1 MVWLTGCEGML
12 GVSVRTSL
20 EKNGIAFISSDREV
34 DIRSRE
40 QVKSFIGIRPVE
52 WIVNCAGY
60 TAVDRAEGEEEL
72 ARSIN
77 GDGPAFLAEVA
88 AKRGAALIHIST
100 DYVFDGMK
108 DGAYEE
114 DDAPHPIS
122 AYGRSKLAGEEA
134 VRRGLERHFILRTSW
149 LYGMREPN
157 FVLTMIRLF
166 RERDEVRVVN
176 DQWGSPTSALD
187 LAEAI
192 ISIILKKSD
201 RYGIYHFSNEGRVTW
216 FEFAR
221 AIYSIAKTHKLVD
234 KDVHIVPIPTSEYPT
249 PAVRPRNSYL
259 SKEKIRRELGIHPRP
274 WREALDDFI
283 RSVSVLER
291 DKG

>member
-1 MVWLTGCEGML
+1 MVWLTGSKGML
-12 GVSVRTSL
+12 GVSVRASF
-20 EKNGIAFISSDREV
+20 EKNGIAFIASDREV
-34 DIRSRE
+34 DIRSRD
-40 QVKSFIGIRPVE
+40 QVISFIGNRPLE

-77 GDGPAFLAEVA
+77 GDGPAVLAGIA
-88 AKRGAALIHIST
+88 AERGAALIHIST

-114 DDAPHPIS
+114 DDAPNPIS

-134 VRRGLERHFILRTSW
+134 VRRGLERHFILRTAW

-192 ISIILKKSD
+192 ISIILKKFD

-216 FEFAR
+216 FEFAC

-234 KDVHIVPIPTSEYPT
+234 KDVRIVPIATSDYPT
-249 PAVRPRNSYL
+249 PAARPRNSYL
-259 SKEKIRRELGIHPRP
+259 SKEKIRREFGIHPRP

-283 RSVSVLER
+283 RSMQLAEDER
-291 DKG
+291 